1 MSSVISQLFIDDR
14 VNDKAGKNKNRNRN
28 IDHDDM
34 KRNTGHDDMDRNTG
48 HDDMDRNTGHDDMDR
63 NDHDAMDR
71 NDRTAMKRNGDE
83 GNMKNENAKFYFIDS
98 LGASL
103 ADSGINVDALDFS
116 SFIGNEPIEILVELA
131 KNGKIDPWNIDIVH
145 VTDTFLNKIEEL
157 QQMDLRIS
165 GRTLLYSCVLLR
177 MKSTGLFLE
186 EEEILEE
193 LYEDS
198 DIEEEFNIDEFNM
211 PLLPVRRSARRPVTL
226 KELIEE
232 LKKAEKDVIKRKE
245 HLKAESS
252 RRYIDIELTTKDVLN
267 IAHDEAILR
276 RTGTLLELLR
286 RLFTKQE
293 FVTLDELFE
302 IDGADRIM
310 DYITLLFLTSMK
322 EIVLHQKEMY
332 GTLFIYPFDVA
343 FENKIADETGMP
355 IEADSAES

>member
-1 MSSVISQLFIDDR
+1 MSTVISQAFI
-14 VNDKAGKNKNRNRN
+14 NDKACKDKNRNRN
-28 IDHDDM
+28 IDNNETESRSR
-34 KRNTGHDDMDRNTG
+34 K
-48 HDDMDRNTGHDDMDR
+48 
-63 NDHDAMDR
+63 
-71 NDRTAMKRNGDE
+71 E
-83 GNMKNENAKFYFIDS
+83 ENMKNENAKFYFIDS
-98 LGASL
+98 LGDSL
-103 ADSGINVDALDFS
+103 ADSGINVDSLDFS

-131 KNGKIDPWNIDIVH
+131 KNGKIDPWDIDIVQ

-177 MKSTGLFLE
+177 MKSAGLFRE
-186 EEEILEE
+186 EEEIIEE
-193 LYEDS
+193 LYEEENY
-198 DIEEEFNIDEFNM
+198 EEEFNIDEFNM

-226 KELIEE
+226 KELIDE

-245 HLKAESS
+245 HLKAEST
-252 RRYIDIELTTKDVLN
+252 RRYIDVELTMGDVMN

-286 RLFTKQE
+286 QFFKKQE
-293 FVTLDELFE
+293 FVTLDEIFE
-302 IDGADRIM
+302 IKGSDRIM

-343 FENKIADETGMP
+343 FESKIADEAGHP
-355 IEADSAES
+355 VEADSAE